1 MKQFLYTLLKVLC
14 LVSNLALI
22 VVMCVLISN
31 MQIAIQ
37 NAEDTPV
44 FIITPKTHVQKNVV
58 PDAQKPLTRD
68 VNNIPKSDYK
78 VPEIG

>member
-1 MKQFLYTLLKVLC
+1 MKQALYTLLKVFC
-14 LVSNLALI
+14 LLSNLALI
-22 VVMCVLISN
+22 VIMCVLISN

-37 NAEDTPV
+37 EAENTPI
-44 FIITPKTHVQKNVV
+44 FIISPKSPVKEHVV
-58 PDAQKPLTRD
+58 PTLKKPLTRD